1 MILSLLPMKE
11 LSRALSVSK
20 QFNKTILN
28 SAELQR
34 TLFLA
39 PEQAREFL
47 STQQGTDQRCYEYPD
62 EW

>member
-20 QFNKTILN
+20 QFNKTILD

-39 PEQAREFL
+39 GA
-47 STQQGTDQRCYEYPD
+47 
-62 EW
+62 